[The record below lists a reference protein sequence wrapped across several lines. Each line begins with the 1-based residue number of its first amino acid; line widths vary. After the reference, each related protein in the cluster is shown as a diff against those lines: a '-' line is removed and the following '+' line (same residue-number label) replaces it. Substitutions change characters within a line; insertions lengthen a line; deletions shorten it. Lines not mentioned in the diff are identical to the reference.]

1 MAFLPEVKQIIIR
14 NNMII
19 NNKPGI
25 YEMAQELLG
34 NLRLRILENL
44 EISDK
49 SQNFMESYPSAHS
62 SSQNPSFVNT
72 IKKIFINRD

>member
-34 NLRLRILENL
+34 NLRLRILEN
-44 EISDK
+44 
-49 SQNFMESYPSAHS
+49 
-62 SSQNPSFVNT
+62 
-72 IKKIFINRD
+72 